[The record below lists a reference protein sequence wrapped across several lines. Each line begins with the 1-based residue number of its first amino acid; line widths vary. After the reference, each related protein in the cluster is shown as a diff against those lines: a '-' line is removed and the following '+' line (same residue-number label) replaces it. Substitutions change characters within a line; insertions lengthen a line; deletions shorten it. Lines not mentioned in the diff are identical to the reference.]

1 MRFAKECVRGRAGV
15 LGLSLLAG
23 LMAVQA
29 AANEADGTFD
39 IRDYGAVGDGEVNDT
54 QAFEQVL
61 EEIGDEPATLVLI
74 RGRFVANDMVFP
86 ENVTLA
92 FRNGAELVVEEG
104 NRVEVNGEVDAG
116 VVPIFA
122 GDGVVEGAPNNV
134 HIFPQWFGA
143 QGDGEH
149 NDAPAIQQAAD
160 LAVNAT
166 GRTLFVPG
174 GEYVFDEDIELRC
187 NVENH
192 GVFVKDMEIDED
204 RTQFSHDLFLP
215 THHPKRN
222 PHIVF
227 EPDHPA
233 QELDMEHFHGIE
245 EGDLEIPLYRDVPLA
260 NGEGHIDLKESG
272 TLRFYSSDFFKSR
285 RVRKG
290 AHYYD
295 KNDITQVVSGRGD
308 VFPEFAFSYDPRPE
322 ADAWSGDEVYDKV
335 DYVTHEGEVFKAT
348 WPSGEGSSF
357 EHSTYGEVDIGPVEP
372 NPGSATTQ
380 YEFEYED
387 GTEDDI
393 NIWRRVG
400 TQVWY
405 REKDVPLTVNNLR
418 IEVRLRDHGG
428 ETKRI
433 NAGAVTVNRSN
444 MTFNGLE
451 ISVRDREATMSRL
464 LNVGEAVNLEFN
476 NGYFSGATSAHL
488 GYNILNS
495 NVANVRYNDC
505 ISTNSRKGLDGRHGK
520 NVTIEGGYY
529 NVIEDHYGRN
539 YSIRDVTV
547 NGLSVRVPGD
557 STPDADLQAWEF
569 APRRPFGF
577 SGANLHIENCTV
589 DTGRGGIFGA
599 RGDTADLYGTIV
611 LRDITVRRNQGDVQV
626 FQHWVDQNFDYGYD
640 VRVPDNVIVED
651 IYLENPGRL
660 RFNLGRHGGPV
671 FEGGSYG
678 PAIICNTGPIGQ
690 LQAASETIDVSG
702 CVFQDA
708 SFDFAEGSIL
718 NVRDCTFADE
728 NTGLGEEQLGV
739 AMGNVKKQGAE
750 VAFPIEYVNSEFYET
765 PSPAE

>member
-1 MRFAKECVRGRAGV
+1 MRFAKECVRGA
-15 LGLSLLAG
+15 LCLSLLAG
-23 LMAVQA
+23 LMAMQA
-29 AANEADGTFD
+29 AAGNEADGTFD
-39 IRDYGAVGDGEVNDT
+39 IRDYGAVGDGETNDT
-54 QAFEQVL
+54 EAFEQAL
-61 EEIGDEPATLVLI
+61 EEIGEEPATLVLI
-74 RGRFVANDMVFP
+74 RGRFVTNDMVFP

-92 FRNGAELVVEEG
+92 FRNGAQLVAEKG
-104 NRVEVNGEVDAG
+104 SRIEVNGEVDAG
-116 VVPIFA
+116 IVPIFA
-122 GDGVVEGAPNNV
+122 GGGVVEGAPNNV
-134 HIFPQWFGA
+134 HVFPQWFGA
-143 QGDGEH
+143 RGDGEH

-160 LAVNAT
+160 LAANAT
-166 GRTLFVPG
+166 GRTLFVPE
-174 GEYVFDEDIELRC
+174 GEYVFDSDIELRC
-187 NVENH
+187 NLENH
-192 GVFVKDMEIDED
+192 GLFVKDMEIDEE

-215 THHPKRN
+215 THHPKQN

-227 EPDHPA
+227 EPDHSA
-233 QELDMEHFHGIE
+233 QELEMEHFYGIE
-245 EGDLEIPLYRDVPLA
+245 EGGLEIPIYRDVPLA
-260 NGEGHIDLKESG
+260 NGEGEIDLKEGG

-290 AHYYD
+290 ARYYD
-295 KNDITQVVSGRGD
+295 KNDISQIVSGRGD
-308 VFPEFAFSYDPRPE
+308 VFPEFAFSYDSPPE
-322 ADAWSGDEVYDKV
+322 AGAWSADEVYDKV

-372 NPGSATTQ
+372 DPGSATTQ

-393 NIWRRVG
+393 NIWRRVE

-418 IEVRLRDHGG
+418 VEVRLRDHGG

-433 NAGAVTVNRSN
+433 NAGAVTVNRGN

-464 LNVGEAVNLEFN
+464 LNAREAVNLEFN

-520 NVTIEGGYY
+520 NITIQGGYY

-539 YSIRDVTV
+539 YTIRDVTV

-569 APRRPFGF
+569 APRRPFGL

-589 DTGRGGIFGA
+589 DRAQGGILGA
-599 RGDTADLYGTIV
+599 RGDTADLYGTII
-611 LRDITVRRNQGDVQV
+611 LRDITVRRNQGDVTV
-626 FQHWVDQNFDYGYD
+626 FQHWVDQDFDYGYD
-640 VRVPDNVIVED
+640 VRVPDKLLVED
-651 IYLENPGRL
+651 IHLENPGRL
-660 RFNLGRHGGPV
+660 RFNLGRHGGEV

-678 PAIICNTGPIGQ
+678 PAIIRNTGPIGQ

-702 CVFQDA
+702 CAFQDA
-708 SFDFAEGSIL
+708 SFDLAEGSIL
-718 NVRDCTFADE
+718 NVRNSTFAGE
-728 NTGLGEEQLGV
+728 NTGLGEEQVGV
-739 AMGNVKKQGAE
+739 AMGNVKERGAE
-750 VAFPIEYVNSEFYET
+750 APFPIEYVNSERYET
-765 PSPAE
+765 SSGGE